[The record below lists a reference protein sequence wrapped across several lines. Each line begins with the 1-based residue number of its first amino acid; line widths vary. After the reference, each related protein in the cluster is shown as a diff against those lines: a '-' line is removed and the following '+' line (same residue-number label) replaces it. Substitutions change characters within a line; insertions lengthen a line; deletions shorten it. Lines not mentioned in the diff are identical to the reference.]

1 MIEGKWIWRVLEGTI
16 KGDISLK
23 AGLYGVTGRLLSS
36 AIGYVFSVTCPSPCT
51 TSLL

>member
-23 AGLYGVTGRLLSS
+23 PGLSGVTEKASEQCHWLCFLHDM
-36 AIGYVFSVTCPSPCT
+36 P
-51 TSLL
+51 